1 MKSNKWIIYTF
12 WFAIITIVL
21 FLVVMWNPMWGCFS
35 FLLLCLVYLV
45 GNILKGFFAPP
56 KRADSNAKIIPL
68 SQEDIGNSR
77 RLLRYAT
84 AILALLSL
92 ITTASGMKSFVF
104 DQSWMAYIGSF
115 AVQSIL
121 VVFSLLLCRFFV
133 QITVLGWPLYIKRA
147 VNELMIIFFCTALI
161 VSSTF
166 SFTFIANNAYCRI
179 WPSDNE
185 MIIREFLLKETENLN
200 DENEKRG
207 KQIIE
212 LINENAGEKLESAV
226 AETRAQK
233 EKEWKQDILDLV
245 QLLPTTR
252 AKKGTVDFNEAELI
266 SVYPQ
271 YIDDIHLLGNHYKDF
286 SNYYDQAV
294 SDYNQ
299 IVKKVKGWDAAS
311 DSQKTSNQIQSW
323 IHKIDNVRNEL
334 KNRKESIESLKT
346 YKLNQDFSIVRT
358 RYISAVNTLSS
369 DFSDMKKT
377 LGEIKKVSDKMN
389 QMLSSD
395 GSDEV
400 EEILSEIYLLD
411 VEKKEAEKNEN
422 DDQGSS
428 AENLV
433 EKINDLMLSAS
444 KEENSDSEMMS
455 DLVWLK
461 DAIKQY
467 SEYMELKNNLLS
479 FRKNNV
485 QKTYSFEITKEKQI
499 SEKSLKSWKKE
510 RNDDFDQ
517 LSIYLKSL
525 PDMTN
530 VNTENNNQYN
540 TEDILDMVTVYQRDL
555 LGNLTDFEKAFNYF
569 KYKFPVMA
577 YFSAFI
583 AVFFDLG
590 SFFTGC
596 FLFAIEYFDVKE
608 KRKSKK
614 LDKEAVSRV
623 LMRVNKN
630 EGMKK

>member
-1 MKSNKWIIYTF
+1 M
-12 WFAIITIVL
+12 
-21 FLVVMWNPMWGCFS
+21 
-35 FLLLCLVYLV
+35 
-45 GNILKGFFAPP
+45 
-56 KRADSNAKIIPL
+56 
-68 SQEDIGNSR
+68 
-77 RLLRYAT
+77 
-84 AILALLSL
+84 
-92 ITTASGMKSFVF
+92 
-104 DQSWMAYIGSF
+104 
-115 AVQSIL
+115 
-121 VVFSLLLCRFFV
+121 
-133 QITVLGWPLYIKRA
+133 
-147 VNELMIIFFCTALI
+147 
-161 VSSTF
+161 
-166 SFTFIANNAYCRI
+166 
-179 WPSDNE
+179 
-185 MIIREFLLKETENLN
+185 LKETENLN

-461 DAIKQY
+461 DAIQQY

>member
-1 MKSNKWIIYTF
+1 M
-12 WFAIITIVL
+12 
-21 FLVVMWNPMWGCFS
+21 
-35 FLLLCLVYLV
+35 
-45 GNILKGFFAPP
+45 
-56 KRADSNAKIIPL
+56 
-68 SQEDIGNSR
+68 
-77 RLLRYAT
+77 
-84 AILALLSL
+84 
-92 ITTASGMKSFVF
+92 
-104 DQSWMAYIGSF
+104 
-115 AVQSIL
+115 
-121 VVFSLLLCRFFV
+121 
-133 QITVLGWPLYIKRA
+133 
-147 VNELMIIFFCTALI
+147 
-161 VSSTF
+161 
-166 SFTFIANNAYCRI
+166 
-179 WPSDNE
+179 
-185 MIIREFLLKETENLN
+185 
-200 DENEKRG
+200 
-207 KQIIE
+207 
-212 LINENAGEKLESAV
+212 
-226 AETRAQK
+226 
-233 EKEWKQDILDLV
+233 
-245 QLLPTTR
+245 
-252 AKKGTVDFNEAELI
+252 
-266 SVYPQ
+266 
-271 YIDDIHLLGNHYKDF
+271 
-286 SNYYDQAV
+286 
-294 SDYNQ
+294 
-299 IVKKVKGWDAAS
+299 
-311 DSQKTSNQIQSW
+311 
-323 IHKIDNVRNEL
+323 
-334 KNRKESIESLKT
+334 
-346 YKLNQDFSIVRT
+346 
-358 RYISAVNTLSS
+358 
-369 DFSDMKKT
+369 
-377 LGEIKKVSDKMN
+377 
-389 QMLSSD
+389 
-395 GSDEV
+395 
-400 EEILSEIYLLD
+400 
-411 VEKKEAEKNEN
+411 
-422 DDQGSS
+422 
-428 AENLV
+428 V

-461 DAIKQY
+461 DAIQQY

>member
-1 MKSNKWIIYTF
+1 MMKSCKWIIFTIG
-12 WFAIITIVL
+12 FAIITTVL
-21 FLVVMWNPMWGCFS
+21 FLVVMRNPMWGCFG

-45 GNILKGFFAPP
+45 GNVLKGFFAPP
-56 KRADSNAKIIPL
+56 KRADSNTKIIPL
-68 SQEDIGNSR
+68 SQEDIDNSR

-133 QITVLGWPLYIKRA
+133 QITVLGWPLYIKRV

-166 SFTFIANNAYCRI
+166 SFTFIANNAYSRI

-185 MIIREFLLKETENLN
+185 MIIQEFLLKETENLN

-245 QLLPTTR
+245 QLLPTAR

-294 SDYNQ
+294 SDYNRIIKQ
-299 IVKKVKGWDAAS
+299 IKGWDATS
-311 DSQKTSNQIQSW
+311 DSQKTSKQIQNW
-323 IHKIDNVRNEL
+323 IHKIDDVCDEL
-334 KNRKESIESLKT
+334 KNRKESIKSLKT

-377 LGEIKKVSDKMN
+377 LGEIKKVSNKMN

-411 VEKKEAEKNEN
+411 VEKKDTGKNEN
-422 DDQGSS
+422 EDEDSS
-428 AENLV
+428 VENLIG
-433 EKINDLMLSAS
+433 EINDLMLSAS

-461 DAIKQY
+461 DAIQQY

-479 FRKNNV
+479 FRKDNV
-485 QKTYSFEITKEKQI
+485 QKTYSFKTTKENQI
-499 SEKSLKSWKKE
+499 SEKSLKRWKKE
-510 RNDDFDQ
+510 RNDDFDL

-525 PDMTN
+525 PDMSN
-530 VNTENNNQYN
+530 VNTESNNQYN
-540 TEDILDMVTVYQRDL
+540 TEDILDIVTVYQRDL

-596 FLFAIEYFDVKE
+596 FLFATEYFDVKE
-608 KRKSKK
+608 KKK
-614 LDKEAVSRV
+614 K
-623 LMRVNKN
+623 M
-630 EGMKK
+630 